1 MNWSIVMGSIYIY
14 GPEIFSIQLKLFYN
28 MVTLTLSG
36 NESISDIN
44 IDTNRRDDDIIINF

>member
-1 MNWSIVMGSIYIY
+1 MNGSIIMGSIYIY
-14 GPEIFSIQLKLFYN
+14 GPEIFSFQLKLFYN

-36 NESISDIN
+36 NEIIFDIN